1 MLKKAGLLI
10 RSTLAGRG
18 APCPKQSRSKR
29 GGDEVHT
36 SLPLAR
42 SPIKWIVAIGK
53 CPVFI
58 PTSESLLR
66 YGEPLGEARTPQ
78 RCVLRTLL
86 ARSRGIHTYCSRI
99 LALFSVP
106 FLVANLAACGGA
118 PKPVYFPGYPVGFVE
133 RGVASWYGP
142 GFHGNK
148 TANGE
153 RYDMN
158 QLTAAHRT
166 LPLGS
171 IAVVRSMSTGRQVTV
186 RINDRGPFARG
197 RILDLSLAGAQ
208 VLGMTGAGTEQ
219 IELRV
224 VGYQGRTADM
234 GALRV
239 QVGSFSDQQNAI
251 NLLERVKHIYSGGRV
266 QAVDLPEGKRYRVQI
281 GQFSSETQAE
291 AAVSHLESSLGL
303 QVVVFRDDP

>member
-1 MLKKAGLLI
+1 MRLLHPIPRGKARDRGSDSLK
-10 RSTLAGRG
+10 
-18 APCPKQSRSKR
+18 
-29 GGDEVHT
+29 H
-36 SLPLAR
+36 
-42 SPIKWIVAIGK
+42 
-53 CPVFI
+53 
-58 PTSESLLR
+58 SESAHNSA
-66 YGEPLGEARTPQ
+66 GSIARRVLDMSRGPQ
-78 RCVLRTLL
+78 SC
-86 ARSRGIHTYCSRI
+86 RSRWSGSSSRGPSCI
-99 LALFSVP
+99 GTLP
-106 FLVANLAACGGA
+106 ACGGA

-153 RYDMN
+153 RYDMH

-197 RILDLSLAGAQ
+197 RVLDLSLAGAHA
-208 VLGMTGAGTEQ
+208 LGMTGPGTDQ

-234 GALRV
+234 GFLRV
-239 QVGSFSDQQNAI
+239 QVGSFSDQQNALS
-251 NLLERVKHIYSGGRV
+251 LLERTKQLYSGRQSPG
-266 QAVDLPEGKRYRVQI
+266 YR
-281 GQFSSETQAE
+281 SA
-291 AAVSHLESSLGL
+291 
-303 QVVVFRDDP
+303 